1 MNPMRR
7 WNIAAGNFFFRYR
20 NALFPACFVLMPLI
34 GRPTMVGGPW
44 LDRSLTV
51 FGMLVALLGQLMR
64 LVTIGYE
71 YIERGG
77 RQGKVYA
84 SHLVQGGVYALT
96 RNPMYVG
103 NALIAVGMTMVAG
116 APQIYLGVLPFFL
129 FIYQAIVA
137 AEEVYLR
144 GQFGTA
150 YEQYCAAVNRWWPSL
165 RQIPKALGGR
175 RYDWRSAVRKELSTA
190 TGLLT
195 GFVLLPVWRTFFLEG
210 IAAAKAQLPRALLLE
225 LVVLSL
231 YGALV
236 YLKQQRR
243 FFYISPHQQ
252 GTTVKP

>member
-1 MNPMRR
+1 MGPMRR
-7 WNIAAGNFFFRYR
+7 WNIAAGNFFFRHR
-20 NALFPACFVLMPLI
+20 NALFPACFVLIPLL
-34 GRPTMVGGPW
+34 GRPTLIGGPW
-44 LDRSLTV
+44 CDRWLTIV
-51 FGMLVALLGQLMR
+51 GMLVALLGQLMR

-77 RQGKVYA
+77 REGKVYA

-103 NALIAVGMTMVAG
+103 NALITVGMTMVAG
-116 APQIYLGVLPFFL
+116 APQIYLVVLPFFL
-129 FIYQAIVA
+129 CVYQAIVA

-150 YEQYCAAVNRWWPSL
+150 YAQYCAAVNRWWPSW
-165 RQIPKALGGR
+165 RQIPKALAGR

-190 TGLLT
+190 AGLLS
-195 GFVLLPVWRTFFLEG
+195 GFVVLPVWRTFFLEG
-210 IAAAKAQLPRALLLE
+210 FAAAKAQASRALLFE

-236 YLKQQRR
+236 YLKHHRR
-243 FFYISPHQQ
+243 FFYLTPSAENDS
-252 GTTVKP
+252 

>member
-1 MNPMRR
+1 MDAIRR

-20 NALFPACFVLMPLI
+20 NALFPACFVLVPLI
-34 GRPTMVGGPW
+34 GRPLRIGGPA
-44 LDRSLTV
+44 LDQGLAV
-51 FGMLVALLGQLMR
+51 FGMLVALLGELMR

-77 RQGKVYA
+77 REGKVYA
-84 SHLVQGGVYALT
+84 SSLVRGGVYALT

-103 NALIAVGMTMVAG
+103 NALIAVGMTLVAG
-116 APQIYLGVLPFFL
+116 AALVYLVVLPLFL

-137 AEEVYLR
+137 AEEGYLR
-144 GQFGTA
+144 GRFGAA
-150 YEQYCAAVNRWWPSL
+150 YDQYCATVNRWWPSL

-190 TGLLT
+190 AGLLT

-210 IAAAKAQLPRALLLE
+210 FAAAKAQAPRALLLE

-231 YGALV
+231 YGVLV
-236 YLKQQRR
+236 YLKHHRR
-243 FFYISPHQQ
+243 FFYIAPES
-252 GTTVKP
+252 TR